1 MTSFQPLRHQNQTC
15 PVVDEQ
21 LHPVRAARAEHEDVA
36 GERVQAQR
44 DLHQGRQTIHA
55 AAKIDRRRPDQHPDP
70 RRRRDHR
77 PSAASTRRKAA
88 PSTSRPTRTLTP
100 SGRAISMRISSPTGA
115 APPSSRS
122 GTSAISTGR
131 KCATVSA
138 GAGRPCRSSRQAHQP
153 NVLRDNPCAALLPA
167 ALATGPPRLHLN
179 PPVRLSLRRCLPHRP
194 LRSSLACGRRLP
206 NPQHERLRGV
216 EMSLTHLPPCL
227 PLQSPLRAVLIALPG
242 VNFAPLDAAI
252 VIASP
257 VCGLRPCL
265 SPRSEIPNVPK
276 PEMRTSS
283 PCFSVSVTT
292 LTRASRALPAS
303 ALLSPACSATAL
315 ISSVWFMVFLI
326 RYDHQH
332 RQTAT

>member
-131 KCATVSA
+131 KCAAVSA

-153 NVLRDNPCAALLPA
+153 NVLRDNPCAAQYS
-167 ALATGPPRLHLN
+167 PRLWPLA
-179 PPVRLSLRRCLPHRP
+179 RP
-194 LRSSLACGRRLP
+194 
-206 NPQHERLRGV
+206 
-216 EMSLTHLPPCL
+216 
-227 PLQSPLRAVLIALPG
+227 
-242 VNFAPLDAAI
+242 
-252 VIASP
+252 
-257 VCGLRPCL
+257 
-265 SPRSEIPNVPK
+265 
-276 PEMRTSS
+276 
-283 PCFSVSVTT
+283 
-292 LTRASRALPAS
+292 ASRASAPCPPPPPPDPASTPLPAPLPAPSSPPLFARVRTEITQPS
-303 ALLSPACSATAL
+303 AREATWGRDVAYCQTSSGSAQPPPECPD
-315 ISSVWFMVFLI
+315 FCP
-326 RYDHQH
+326 RYDVVEQVIERHQEVKN
-332 RQTAT
+332 